1 MPVSISVCE
10 FYNYPVDMS
19 VYNTRALFCVSREMN
34 ISFGHIAKQLV
45 TDSFARAVNRLD
57 RNYELQW
64 CHRTVLAIR
73 VSKALGHSFTFHSRV
88 KFYTIYFLG
97 LGRGLSS

>member
-45 TDSFARAVNRLD
+45 TDSFARA
-57 RNYELQW
+57 
-64 CHRTVLAIR
+64 TVLTVTMSCSGVIVR
-73 VSKALGHSFTFHSRV
+73 FW
-88 KFYTIYFLG
+88 
-97 LGRGLSS
+97 LSESPKLWVILSLFIPVLNFIPFIFWG